1 MSLNDFKYMIK
12 EAVTRYLEFNAP
24 CLEVR
29 VLLGLLL
36 VVHLQKLAPNA
47 FIHTVQMPQ
56 SGITALKSLKQLLI
70 WVIRLSSD

>member
-1 MSLNDFKYMIK
+1 MNLNDFKYMIK

-36 VVHLQKLAPNA
+36 VVGDFDQAKYLDAKQASNSTNRIFGTNA
-47 FIHTVQMPQ
+47 YLPPRV
-56 SGITALKSLKQLLI
+56 L
-70 WVIRLSSD
+70 VII